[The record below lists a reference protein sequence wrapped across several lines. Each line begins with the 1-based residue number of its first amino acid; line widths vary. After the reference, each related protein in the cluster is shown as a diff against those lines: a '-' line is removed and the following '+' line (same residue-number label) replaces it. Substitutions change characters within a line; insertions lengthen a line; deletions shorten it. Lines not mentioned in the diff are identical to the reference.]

1 MSFFHDTVKRLKHL
15 AVPFFGVSVTIY
27 FAYHIFQGD
36 RGLLAWWQLQKQ
48 VVKAE
53 ATAQS
58 TGGKRSYLENR
69 VKLLNPHSLDPD
81 MLGER
86 ARLMLN
92 FGHADEVVILDR
104 ERKIR

>member
-1 MSFFHDTVKRLKHL
+1 MSFTHDIAKGLKRL

-48 VVKAE
+48 VGVAE

-58 TGGKRSYLENR
+58 TGDKRSYLENR
-69 VKLLNPHSLDPD
+69 VKLLNPGSLDPD
-81 MLGER
+81 MLEER

-92 FGHADEVVILDR
+92 FGHADEVIILDP
-104 ERKIR
+104 ERRIR